1 MYGHHQAYTYAL
13 PIKILRD
20 HNQITDIS
28 EKYQTSP
35 GTQFNLTLCDLPF
48 KRLLAS
54 KCNEYIL
61 KYLQHTLWTPSS
73 IHLRSTHQN
82 PQRSQLNH
90 RHFRKLS
97 DFSRNIIQFDT
108 LRLPIKRLLASKC
121 NKYILKYLQHTLWT
135 PSSITYALPIK
146 ILRDHNQIT
155 DISEKYQ
162 TSRGTQFDL
171 TLCDLLIKRLLAS
184 KCNRYILKY
193 LQHTLWTP
201 SSIHLRSTHQ
211 NPQRSQLNQRHFRKL
226 SDFSRKTIQF
236 DTLRLPIKTLLASKR
251 NQIYSEASSTHISA
265 HHQAYTHAL
274 PIKILRDHN

>member
-135 PSSITYALPIK
+135 PSSI
-146 ILRDHNQIT
+146 
-155 DISEKYQ
+155 
-162 TSRGTQFDL
+162 
-171 TLCDLLIKRLLAS
+171 
-184 KCNRYILKY
+184 
-193 LQHTLWTP
+193 
-201 SSIHLRSTHQ
+201 HLRSTHQ
-211 NPQRSQLNQRHFRKL
+211 NPQRSQPNHRHFRKI
-226 SDFSRKTIQF
+226 SDFARNTIRF
-236 DTLRLPIKTLLASKR
+236 DTLRFANQKTPRL
-251 NQIYSEASSTHISA
+251 
-265 HHQAYTHAL
+265 
-274 PIKILRDHN
+274 